1 MNTEKNQQ
9 ADGLLEVKKSNKANL
24 EQHRFLWLLIGC
36 VTVLA
41 TTYAV
46 IEWTSFEPKEKK
58 KSKSF

>member
-9 ADGLLEVKKSNKANL
+9 VKGEELLEIKKSNKANL

-41 TTYAV
+41 CTFAV
-46 IEWTSFEPKEKK
+46 I
-58 KSKSF
+58 